1 MKTTTRTLACG
12 VSLLLLAQVAE
23 AMTGREVMQEQKDRH
38 SVDSEVASDTLVL
51 VDSKGNSEQREVRR
65 YYKALP
71 GDEKRALVVFADP
84 ADIRGTA
91 LMIWNHPKGETDQW
105 LFLPSQ
111 NKLQRVARSS
121 RNSYF
126 MGTDFTYGDMEV
138 EDLDSYNYTVA
149 REEAV
154 DGQDCYVIEAIA
166 KEDAQKEKSKS
177 PYSKRV
183 LWVRKDVFVT
193 VKVEF
198 YDRRGTLA
206 KTQTNHDFVN
216 ARDKAWRPQKA
227 VMVNHARNH
236 KTLIGTRSRQVGDPV
251 SDDLFTERYIL
262 SGKHLGPP

>member
-1 MKTTTRTLACG
+1 MKTMTRILVGG
-12 VSLLLLAQVAE
+12 VSLLLLTHVVE

-38 SVDSEVASDTLVL
+38 TVDSEVAADTMVL
-51 VDSKGNSEQREVRR
+51 VDGKGNSEQREMRR

-71 GDEKRALVVFADP
+71 GDEKRALVVFAEP

-105 LFLPSQ
+105 LFLPAQ

-126 MGTDFTYGDMEV
+126 MGTDFTYGDMEL

-149 REEAV
+149 REEPV
-154 DGQDCYVIEAIA
+154 DAQECYVVEAIA
-166 KEDAQKEKSKS
+166 KEDVQKEKTKS

-193 VKVEF
+193 VKIEF

-216 ARDKAWRPQKA
+216 IKDKAWRPQKA
-227 VMVNHARNH
+227 VMVNHAQNH
-236 KTLIGTRSRQVGDPV
+236 KTLIGTRSRQVGGAVP
-251 SDDLFTERYIL
+251 DDLFTERYIL